1 MPYTYEIFDVIILGA
16 VLTTAVIYLAR
27 KGELFRNW

>member
-16 VLTTAVIYLAR
+16 LLATAVIYLAR